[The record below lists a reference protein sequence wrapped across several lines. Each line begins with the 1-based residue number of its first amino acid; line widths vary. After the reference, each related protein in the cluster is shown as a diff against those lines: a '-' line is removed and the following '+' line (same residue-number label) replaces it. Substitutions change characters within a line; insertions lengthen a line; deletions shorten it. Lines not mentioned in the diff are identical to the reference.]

1 MKNETH
7 QVRIGFNRYLFEEV
21 TADELDLVSNCR
33 IYVEL
38 EHAALNCNYNLP
50 SVSKAFFASSI
61 TSGKSKM

>member
-7 QVRIGFNRYLFEEV
+7 QVCVGLDRYLFEKV

-38 EHAALNCNYNLP
+38 EHAAL
-50 SVSKAFFASSI
+50 
-61 TSGKSKM
+61 